1 MVHRRKA
8 KVGYV
13 TSNRMDKTVTVAVK
27 YLTRHRLYKKLIR
40 RQTKFK
46 AHDESNSCQVGDKVA
61 IVETRPLS
69 KTKRWRVVEVL
80 VTSQGRETELTELKE
95 AVLKEDDTNV

>member
-1 MVHRRKA
+1 MVHRRKT

-13 TSNRMDKTVTVAVK
+13 ISNRMDKTVTVAVK
-27 YLTRHRLYKKLIR
+27 YLTHHRLYKKLIR

-46 AHDESNSCQVGDKVA
+46 AHDESNSCQVGDKVT

-80 VTSQGRETELTELKE
+80 VTPQGRETELTELEE